1 MQLKK
6 KGGEPA
12 LRKGVSARPSMVET
26 QLIDFIDEAAMA
38 IDCQGRVIAWNEAM
52 EKLTRIKAEDILG
65 KTDYE
70 YALTFYGM
78 RRPVLADL
86 VLNPDEEIEKHYLAI
101 TRDDDTLTAK
111 IRIARQAD
119 KMVLF
124 NAKAKPLYGKDDN
137 IIGAMETICE
147 MTENTKA
154 DNALK
159 EIEAR
164 YSALFDRSLESVYIH
179 DFNGNFIDVN
189 QATLDILGYTREEL
203 LSMSFVSMITEDQYP
218 LAIKVREDILKNGHQ
233 RGTSIYK
240 VKKKDGSFVHLE
252 TKGALI
258 FREGEP
264 YAIQG
269 VARDIT
275 ERKETEEALRQS
287 EQKYRNIFENVSD
300 FLYVHDMEGKFLE
313 TNLSSKADIGY
324 TAEDIAGMNITD
336 LMPDQYKPFFREYME
351 DLKKNRKQEGLIS
364 ILTKEGR
371 ERVVEYK
378 NIIVMDSSG
387 NPVCVQ
393 GSGRDITRRIK
404 TEKALKISEEK
415 YRNIL
420 DSIEEAY
427 FEVDLKGN
435 FTFFNQVLGKYLKY
449 SDDEL
454 MGMNYKQYMDKPN
467 AKKVFEMFHTVYI
480 TGQPTK
486 AFDWELVDKEG
497 GKIFAEASVA
507 LMKKQNNIP
516 AGFRGIVRDINE
528 RKEAEKERD
537 RYEMRLSQAQKMEA
551 IGTLAGGIAHDFNN
565 MLSAIIGYTELARND
580 LPEGSRASMNLD
592 QVLKAGM
599 RARELVNQILSFS
612 RNFETESE
620 GVKVALVMNEALKLL
635 RVTIP
640 TTIDIRDNIEC
651 ETESVF
657 ADPTQ
662 IHQIIMNLC
671 TNAYQAMEKGGG
683 ILSVGL
689 EPVEMNDMEISD
701 ADNLQLAGGPYLKLT
716 VSDTGCGMD
725 EETARNIFD
734 PFFTTKERGKGT
746 GLGLATVHR
755 IVTELKGSIMVESA
769 PGRGT
774 TFVIY
779 LPRIVETN

>member
-1 MQLKK
+1 
-6 KGGEPA
+6 
-12 LRKGVSARPSMVET
+12 
-26 QLIDFIDEAAMA
+26 
-38 IDCQGRVIAWNEAM
+38 
-52 EKLTRIKAEDILG
+52 
-65 KTDYE
+65 
-70 YALTFYGM
+70 
-78 RRPVLADL
+78 
-86 VLNPDEEIEKHYLAI
+86 
-101 TRDDDTLTAK
+101 
-111 IRIARQAD
+111 
-119 KMVLF
+119 
-124 NAKAKPLYGKDDN
+124 
-137 IIGAMETICE
+137 
-147 MTENTKA
+147 
-154 DNALK
+154 
-159 EIEAR
+159 
-164 YSALFDRSLESVYIH
+164 
-179 DFNGNFIDVN
+179 
-189 QATLDILGYTREEL
+189 
-203 LSMSFVSMITEDQYP
+203 
-218 LAIKVREDILKNGHQ
+218 
-233 RGTSIYK
+233 
-240 VKKKDGSFVHLE
+240 
-252 TKGALI
+252 
-258 FREGEP
+258 
-264 YAIQG
+264 
-269 VARDIT
+269 
-275 ERKETEEALRQS
+275 
-287 EQKYRNIFENVSD
+287 
-300 FLYVHDMEGKFLE
+300 
-313 TNLSSKADIGY
+313 
-324 TAEDIAGMNITD
+324 
-336 LMPDQYKPFFREYME
+336 
-351 DLKKNRKQEGLIS
+351 
-364 ILTKEGR
+364 
-371 ERVVEYK
+371 
-378 NIIVMDSSG
+378 
-387 NPVCVQ
+387 
-393 GSGRDITRRIK
+393 
-404 TEKALKISEEK
+404 
-415 YRNIL
+415 
-420 DSIEEAY
+420 
-427 FEVDLKGN
+427 
-435 FTFFNQVLGKYLKY
+435 
-449 SDDEL
+449 
-454 MGMNYKQYMDKPN
+454 
-467 AKKVFEMFHTVYI
+467 
-480 TGQPTK
+480 
-486 AFDWELVDKEG
+486 
-497 GKIFAEASVA
+497 
-507 LMKKQNNIP
+507 
-516 AGFRGIVRDINE
+516 
-528 RKEAEKERD
+528 
-537 RYEMRLSQAQKMEA
+537 MEA